1 MSDESSVLEKHFLKL
16 QKPACPEC
24 NGTGKEEVINGLD
37 ILTSLC
43 DTCGGYGYLLAKG
56 DYITPEKFQTIL
68 ESEKKPMYRIIY
80 KLIWHLGLKNGEIL
94 KIRPCDIDAVAPE
107 RFDMDTGTHTLR
119 VFRKKHSRALPLPK
133 WLMNEILEFVKEEN
147 TSSDEIIF
155 KRDRTT
161 LYDRLASYGY
171 TVGKRKK
178 IGPDAV
184 RRGFGIC
191 YLAEGGHINELQK
204 IYGHSTGK

>member
-1 MSDESSVLEKHFLKL
+1 M
-16 QKPACPEC
+16 
-24 NGTGKEEVINGLD
+24 
-37 ILTSLC
+37 
-43 DTCGGYGYLLAKG
+43 
-56 DYITPEKFQTIL
+56 
-68 ESEKKPMYRIIY
+68 
-80 KLIWHLGLKNGEIL
+80 
-94 KIRPCDIDAVAPE
+94 
-107 RFDMDTGTHTLR
+107 
-119 VFRKKHSRALPLPK
+119 
-133 WLMNEILEFVKEEN
+133 KEEN

-204 IYGHSTGK
+204 IYGHSTIELTQRYLEIDGRDAVKNLSSAHQTMRYKCS